1 MLMFKSI
8 FYRGQSSSNSSLIG
22 WGGHFAPGTHQNVT
36 EMLEKAVIDYKIEDL
51 VKLIKIETMSR
62 ERVSVIAKDNLV
74 KKGINYPGNCYT
86 LDVTRLQDVV
96 EKGITR
102 ILIKFVDNTS
112 VSVEVYLLGKTLDS
126 RRNLRSNTFY
136 TQGLPIRPKHRIWSS
151 YIVKTQEVVYV
162 EEDQSK
168 ECRNYPNREFLSF
181 GECDDQGAKNFLAKH
196 FPNIIPVWLTDN
208 MASVTTRAVIEKG
221 KRQLNPLKK
230 NLQVDWRNTSVWS
243 LKYLSVL
250 PPFVHR
256 LASELQK

>member
-1 MLMFKSI
+1 MIMFESML
-8 FYRGQSSSNSSLIG
+8 YRGQSYSNSSLIG
-22 WGGHFAPGTHQNVT
+22 WGGHSAQGTHENVT
-36 EMLEKAVIDYKIEDL
+36 DMLEKAVMDYKIEDL
-51 VKLIKIETMSR
+51 VKFIKIDTLSR
-62 ERVSVIAKDNLV
+62 EEISVSAKDNLV
-74 KKGINYPGNCYT
+74 RKGINYPGNCYT
-86 LDVTRLQDVV
+86 LDLTPLHSVV
-96 EKGITR
+96 EKGIAR
-102 ILIKFVDNTS
+102 IIMGLS

-162 EEDQSK
+162 EEDKSK
-168 ECRNYPNREFLSF
+168 ECRNYPNPEFQSF